1 MEQNSEYQDISAD
14 MKTWDR
20 GMEAE
25 VMMTLRTKFIEGMVG
40 IVEWMA
46 YASEG
51 YSEST
56 TTWCHTTWLRSWQGL
71 SAES

>member
-46 YASEG
+46 DASEG

-56 TTWCHTTWLRSWQGL
+56 TTWCHTTRLKSWQGL